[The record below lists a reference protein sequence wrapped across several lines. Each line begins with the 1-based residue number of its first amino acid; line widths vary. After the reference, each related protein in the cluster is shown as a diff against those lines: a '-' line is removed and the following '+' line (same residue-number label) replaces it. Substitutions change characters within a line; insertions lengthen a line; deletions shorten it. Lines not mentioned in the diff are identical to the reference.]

1 MYSGKIQLTTQDI
14 LDKEFKIDA
23 NGYRRPEVDEFLDI
37 VMSDYNNYN
46 AEIKSLRKELSLLND
61 ENTKLKNE
69 LRHLRANIEAAEGS
83 ANGNT
88 VNNVDLLRRISQLEK
103 IVCGKDE

>member
-1 MYSGKIQLTTQDI
+1 
-14 LDKEFKIDA
+14 
-23 NGYRRPEVDEFLDI
+23 
-37 VMSDYNNYN
+37 MSDYNNYN

-103 IVCGKDE
+103 IVYGKDE